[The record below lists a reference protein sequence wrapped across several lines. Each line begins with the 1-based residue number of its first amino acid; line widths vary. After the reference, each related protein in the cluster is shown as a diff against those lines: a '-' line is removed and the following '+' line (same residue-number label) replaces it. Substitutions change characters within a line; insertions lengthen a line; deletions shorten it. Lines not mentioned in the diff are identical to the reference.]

1 MTSRNDFP
9 TSVVQ
14 QKLLISADLHSA
26 LMQQFL
32 TGVYTGLFAVTIFTC
47 LQREVYTS
55 SIKRIII
62 GSMASLYAMTA
73 LTCVTNWMDVT
84 ILLCDQS
91 LTRLSTALAS
101 ATFSVPPAL
110 SITGVLSQ
118 NIVLLLADGLMVRAC
133 ALYCKETPI
142 TNRDEV
148 WRCFHACGSSLRR
161 SLVPIGLLVIE
172 TALVLGSSAF
182 YILVNLGSGPWDP
195 IFTCIVA
202 DYLGGAMAISVVA
215 TSLAATFLICRQ
227 IYTHT
232 KTLPGSARSRYERVI
247 DTLIQSCGMYS
258 AAVIGLAVVQL
269 LVASGPSTSFRLT
282 VYAIENYVTSFGNI
296 MAVGSLPNAD
306 DRATGNFVCSTS

>member
-1 MTSRNDFP
+1 MPLRMTSRNDFP

-118 NIVLLLADGLMVRAC
+118 NIVLLLADGLM
-133 ALYCKETPI
+133 
-142 TNRDEV
+142 V

-296 MAVGSLPNAD
+296 MAGLSPTLMIARLV
-306 DRATGNFVCSTS
+306 TSSAPHHDTERSYARFHSDQM